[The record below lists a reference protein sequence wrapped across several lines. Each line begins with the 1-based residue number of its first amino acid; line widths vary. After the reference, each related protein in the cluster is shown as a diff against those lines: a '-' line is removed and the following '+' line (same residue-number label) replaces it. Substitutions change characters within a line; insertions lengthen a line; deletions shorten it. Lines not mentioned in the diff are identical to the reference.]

1 MQAKLKCV
9 AEIFEAKNISTDVIL
24 PHVKVNSA
32 TSKESPEFNDPR
44 YLPFYYRLGNA
55 IQPEFSVQIGSKL
68 GLVGAA
74 FLRSCKS
81 IKEWYICE
89 KNTPNHRMVES
100 NLKLYGCTK
109 IVFQTD
115 LDYDKLDFEK
125 PRLSADIAFLS
136 ESFDHKT
143 SDIYLDFLW
152 NCLKPEGLLVVDY
165 IENKTTSESFYKFC
179 VVKNRKPILF
189 KTRYG
194 IGILTR

>member
-1 MQAKLKCV
+1 MESKLNCV
-9 AEIFEAKNISTDVIL
+9 AEKFETKSISTDVIL

-44 YLPFYYRLGNA
+44 YLPFYYRLGYE

-68 GLVGAA
+68 GLVGAS

-81 IKEWYICE
+81 IKEWHIYE
-89 KNTPNHRMVES
+89 KNNPNHRIVES
-100 NLKLYGCTK
+100 NLKLYGCPK
-109 IVFQTD
+109 IVFQNVE
-115 LDYDKLDFEK
+115 DYDKLDLEK
-125 PRLSADIAFLS
+125 TRLSANIAFLS
-136 ESFDHKT
+136 ESFDYKT

-152 NCLKPEGLLVVDY
+152 NCLKPEGLLIVDY

-194 IGILTR
+194 VGILTR